1 MLTKCYEQF
10 EHSFLSR
17 RCVRINYLS
26 NFDVWHVSFPRT
38 TPKRREKGFGFR
50 RPEHLPQTC
59 DHCAPAPGMRAGR
72 ERTCSA
78 RTPRE
83 PRPRPRGHEA
93 AGHVPV
99 DTLPAGA
106 DVADPPHPPR
116 PAPHRAWGWGYSDP
130 ATVHSA
136 PGRAGFVQG
145 TQAGGKAA
153 GGHCW
158 AGQHPPSPVSP
169 EPESVPASG
178 NEALVGVI
186 GLRWG
191 RAVWE
196 GTYPG
201 WPTSE

>member
-1 MLTKCYEQF
+1 
-10 EHSFLSR
+10 
-17 RCVRINYLS
+17 
-26 NFDVWHVSFPRT
+26 
-38 TPKRREKGFGFR
+38 
-50 RPEHLPQTC
+50 
-59 DHCAPAPGMRAGR
+59 MRAGR

-136 PGRAGFVQG
+136 PGRGGFCAGNTGRREGRGG
-145 TQAGGKAA
+145 TL
-153 GGHCW
+153 CW

-186 GLRWG
+186 GLRCSLG
-191 RAVWE
+191 RNLPRVADVRMRRTRDDVQRVRPPDNRREPGSMRPRAVDAQALGEAKWTLPW
-196 GTYPG
+196 GLQRGRGQQPAG
-201 WPTSE
+201 LSEDSPAKSRS

>member
-1 MLTKCYEQF
+1 MLTKCYQQF

-38 TPKRREKGFGFR
+38 TPKRREKGFGSR

-83 PRPRPRGHEA
+83 PRPRPRGH
-93 AGHVPV
+93 VPV

-106 DVADPPHPPR
+106 DVADLCPPTSSSAQSLGVGTLR
-116 PAPHRAWGWGYSDP
+116 PGDCPLGSR
-130 ATVHSA
+130 
-136 PGRAGFVQG
+136 PGGFCAGNTGRREGRGG
-145 TQAGGKAA
+145 TL
-153 GGHCW
+153 CW
-158 AGQHPPSPVSP
+158 AAQHPPSPVSP

>member
-1 MLTKCYEQF
+1 MLTKCYQQF

-106 DVADPPHPPR
+106 DVADPPPPPR
-116 PAPHRAWGWGYSDP
+116 PAPHRAWGWGHSDP

-153 GGHCW
+153 GEHC
-158 AGQHPPSPVSP
+158 AGLDSIPQAPCPRNLRVCPHLETRPSWVS
-169 EPESVPASG
+169 SG
-178 NEALVGVI
+178 
-186 GLRWG
+186 
-191 RAVWE
+191 
-196 GTYPG
+196 
-201 WPTSE
+201 

>member
-1 MLTKCYEQF
+1 M
-10 EHSFLSR
+10 
-17 RCVRINYLS
+17 RINYLS

-38 TPKRREKGFGFR
+38 TPNGEKRGLVSAGPSTCLRRATIAPPPRACAPDANGLARRERRGSHGHGRAVTKRQDTFR
-50 RPEHLPQTC
+50 SILCQQEQTWQ
-59 DHCAPAPGMRAGR
+59 
-72 ERTCSA
+72 
-78 RTPRE
+78 TP
-83 PRPRPRGHEA
+83 
-93 AGHVPV
+93 
-99 DTLPAGA
+99 
-106 DVADPPHPPR
+106 PPR
-116 PAPHRAWGWGYSDP
+116 PAPHRAWGWGHSDP

-191 RAVWE
+191 CAVWE